1 MNTIGLKYARDFQV
15 RLSFFKCQ
23 VWYHNGEGAR
33 TGTLEDTRGGTVMNK
48 IEKAI
53 ILATEAHAGAVR
65 KGKTRPYILHP
76 LEAMMIVAGLTDDED
91 LIAAAVLHDTV
102 EDTGTSSAEIEK
114 GFGSRVAALVASES
128 EDKREDRPAGET
140 WKTRKKETLDHLE
153 EASREVK
160 LVCFGDKLANM
171 RELCKDFLAL
181 GDDLW
186 QRFNQKDK
194 SMHCWYYSE
203 LYKILREEFGDVPAI
218 REYADLLEKVF
229 NWKEEA

>member
-1 MNTIGLKYARDFQV
+1 
-15 RLSFFKCQ
+15 
-23 VWYHNGEGAR
+23 
-33 TGTLEDTRGGTVMNK
+33 MNK

-53 ILATEAHAGAVR
+53 IFATEAHAGAVR

-76 LEAMMIVAGLTDDED
+76 LEAMMIVADLTDDEE

-102 EDTGTSSAEIEK
+102 EDTGTSCAEIEK
-114 GFGSRVAALVASES
+114 GFGSRVAALVVSES

-140 WKTRKKETLDHLE
+140 WKTRKQETIDHLKET
-153 EASREVK
+153 SRDVK
-160 LVCFGDKLANM
+160 TVCLGDKLANL
-171 RELCKDFLAL
+171 REILKDYVNL
-181 GDDLW
+181 GDDMW
-186 QRFNQKDK
+186 QKFNQKDK

-229 NWKEEA
+229 NWKGKV